1 MKDFLKKY
9 HNKKNIWNLGIIVAS
24 LIMAIWINIFL
35 VDWTE
40 MWTNLKASVLWST
53 IVNNEIK
60 ADIYLERNNS
70 EIVLKNSK
78 NISNT
83 ESISFSLTYNPTN
96 VTILEIKSDIWE
108 VIKLWESNSWIET
121 IIISNIS
128 NNIDTNTILA
138 NIITEKQED
147 KSEQLNLINANFRDL
162 DEEGFELST
171 SWITF

>member
-9 HNKKNIWNLGIIVAS
+9 HTKKNIWNLGIVVAS

-60 ADIYLERNNS
+60 ADIYLERNEN
-70 EIVLKNSK
+70 EVILKNSK

-108 VIKLWESNSWIET
+108 VMKLWESNTWIET
-121 IIISNIS
+121 IIISNIWK
-128 NNIDTNTILA
+128 NIDSNSILA
-138 NIITEKQED
+138 SITTEKQEE